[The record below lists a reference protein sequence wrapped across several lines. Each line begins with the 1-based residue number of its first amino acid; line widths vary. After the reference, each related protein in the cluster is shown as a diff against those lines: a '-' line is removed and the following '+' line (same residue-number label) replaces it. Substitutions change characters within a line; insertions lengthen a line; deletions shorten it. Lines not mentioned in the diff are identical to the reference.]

1 MLSAMSFKT
10 ASPKI
15 MEEVVQVLVFECTCN
30 PSIANILTIAYALKN
45 KYLHVFSH
53 YYGCRRLDAI
63 YIVGNCHGP
72 CYLVV
77 RTFERLLMDVNV
89 TDSMGSIAPPKC
101 SIRRNRG
108 KENEKQERMTERN

>member
-1 MLSAMSFKT
+1 MHSKT
-10 ASPKI
+10 NTCMCSPII
-15 MEEVVQVLVFECTCN
+15 MGAAVLM
-30 PSIANILTIAYALKN
+30 P
-45 KYLHVFSH
+45 
-53 YYGCRRLDAI
+53 
-63 YIVGNCHGP
+63 YISNCQGP

-108 KENEKQERMTERN
+108 KETEKQERMTERN